1 MVSKRKEFN
10 LNNLEFQEIDLSL
23 TNHYEDFKN
32 FEDSIFRMNVYDMD
46 YLSWNNLWFIALSM
60 DGTVF
65 PDENYDR
72 DLNILLA

>member
-10 LNNLEFQEIDLSL
+10 LNNLEFQVIDLSL
-23 TNHYEDFKN
+23 TNHNEDFKN

-60 DGTVF
+60 GEIDF
-65 PDENYDR
+65 SDR
-72 DLNILLA
+72 KSNGLSR